1 MLTIKQE
8 RFVQELVKGKS
19 QREAYKIAYD
29 AEQMADKTIDEK
41 ACRLIKQDKVKAR
54 YDELMKPAEDETA
67 RMRAFIIDK
76 LQKIASGEICDSTEE
91 YDGEGNLIRQKR
103 TVKAND
109 VSNAISKLA
118 LYYGVN
124 EEQTEE
130 IRIVVEGGERYTV

>member
-1 MLTIKQE
+1 MLTNKQE

-29 AEQMADKTIDEK
+29 AENMADKTVDEK

-54 YDELMKPAEDETA
+54 YDELMKPTEDEATK
-67 RMRAFIIDK
+67 MRAFIIEK
-76 LQKIASGEICDSTEE
+76 LQKIASGEICDMTEE
-91 YDGEGNLIRQKR
+91 YDGDGNLIRSKR

-118 LYYGVN
+118 AYYGVD
-124 EEQTEE
+124 EEKAEE
-130 IRIVVEGGERYTV
+130 IKIVIEGGERYTV

>member
-1 MLTIKQE
+1 MLTNKQE

-29 AEQMADKTIDEK
+29 AENMADKTVDEK

-54 YDELMKPAEDETA
+54 YDELMKPTEDEATK
-67 RMRAFIIDK
+67 MRSFIIEK
-76 LQKIASGEICDSTEE
+76 LQKIASGEICDMTEE
-91 YDGEGNLIRQKR
+91 YDGDGNLIRSKR

-118 LYYGVN
+118 AYYGVD
-124 EEQTEE
+124 EEKQEE
-130 IRIVVEGGERYTV
+130 IKIIVEGADNFIV